1 MLFEPSDLVST
12 SFTPAASSTART
24 PPPAEAPAPTPAPS
38 RLDPLARAVPT
49 WHSGGVEVSPLNS
62 APPGQGRLD
71 LAKAYLEMGDRDTA
85 RSLLQEVA
93 ARGDTLGVRME
104 AERLLQGLR

>member
-1 MLFEPSDLVST
+1 M
-12 SFTPAASSTART
+12 
-24 PPPAEAPAPTPAPS
+24 
-38 RLDPLARAVPT
+38 PT

-104 AERLLQGLR
+104 AERLLLGLR